1 MKAKSP
7 VRPSLPLMAYLL
19 LAILLATVP
28 AVCLLSV
35 VDSAAVRQELEAN
48 AEASRNQTES
58 AIVLAVNLVN
68 AGLKLFDKT
77 LDHEMEE
84 AFIPVLA
91 EYERAGRDPEE
102 MDLDRVRERLG
113 DGMDVYIINE
123 SGVIEYTSYPPDLG
137 LDFRQIPDFY
147 DRVTEIRLGDSFA
160 ADRAVYG
167 IASGELRKY
176 AYMPSPDHRYL
187 FELGLAGSEFQEYR
201 TALKYR
207 EAVRNL
213 VDKNP
218 DVVEIRIFDS
228 LGEMIVGEA
237 HPDDDRRLEMVSRAY
252 REKAVVEAENATA
265 GELVRYVF
273 VDMADADYASDMS
286 LVVEL
291 TYTTQRAEAELAGIF
306 NRHASVLLIAF
317 FCIGSLSAL
326 AAHHLT
332 RPIRILVED
341 VDAVARGDLE
351 RPIRVSGGE
360 EFMHLAE
367 SVRRVVGSLKGT
379 IQMIRES
386 EEAIVRHSRLLE
398 EQVRERTAALEA
410 SNRAATLYL
419 DIMGHDIN
427 NANNV
432 ANLYA
437 DLLQAELEGGPEAE
451 LLGKAR
457 KGLTKSIEIVHD
469 VNTIQQVQ
477 GGVPSLRPIDLD
489 AVIRAEIE
497 RSPAP
502 ITYAGTTASV
512 LADDLLSEIFAN
524 LIGNAVKHGGPS
536 VEIAVRVAERGE
548 EVEVSV
554 EDTGPGIPDPMK
566 ESIFSR
572 FERGWVGGYGD
583 GLGLFIVRT
592 LVERYGGTIRVEDR
606 VEGRPDLGTAFRF
619 TLREVLPAGDDD
631 YPDGE
636 ECE

>member
-1 MKAKSP
+1 M
-7 VRPSLPLMAYLL
+7 PL
-19 LAILLATVP
+19 
-28 AVCLLSV
+28 
-35 VDSAAVRQELEAN
+35 Q
-48 AEASRNQTES
+48 
-58 AIVLAVNLVN
+58 VNL
-68 AGLKLFDKT
+68 
-77 LDHEMEE
+77 
-84 AFIPVLA
+84 
-91 EYERAGRDPEE
+91 
-102 MDLDRVRERLG
+102 LG
-113 DGMDVYIINE
+113 
-123 SGVIEYTSYPPDLG
+123 
-137 LDFRQIPDFY
+137 
-147 DRVTEIRLGDSFA
+147 
-160 ADRAVYG
+160 
-167 IASGELRKY
+167 
-176 AYMPSPDHRYL
+176 
-187 FELGLAGSEFQEYR
+187 
-201 TALKYR
+201 
-207 EAVRNL
+207 
-213 VDKNP
+213 
-218 DVVEIRIFDS
+218 
-228 LGEMIVGEA
+228 
-237 HPDDDRRLEMVSRAY
+237 
-252 REKAVVEAENATA
+252 
-265 GELVRYVF
+265 YVF

-306 NRHASVLLIAF
+306 NRHASVR
-317 FCIGSLSAL
+317 SSRSSVSAL
-326 AAHHLT
+326 SQPSPRPSDAADTHPRRGRRCR
-332 RPIRILVED
+332 RPRRSALHTSERRRGVHASRRKRTACGRI
-341 VDAVARGDLE
+341 
-351 RPIRVSGGE
+351 
-360 EFMHLAE
+360 
-367 SVRRVVGSLKGT
+367 LKGT

-554 EDTGPGIPDPMK
+554 EDTGPGIPDAVK
-566 ESIFSR
+566 AR
-572 FERGWVGGYGD
+572 LFER
-583 GLGLFIVRT
+583 LVR
-592 LVERYGGTIRVEDR
+592 GAHS
-606 VEGRPDLGTAFRF
+606 TAG
-619 TLREVLPAGDDD
+619 AG
-631 YPDGE
+631 
-636 ECE
+636 